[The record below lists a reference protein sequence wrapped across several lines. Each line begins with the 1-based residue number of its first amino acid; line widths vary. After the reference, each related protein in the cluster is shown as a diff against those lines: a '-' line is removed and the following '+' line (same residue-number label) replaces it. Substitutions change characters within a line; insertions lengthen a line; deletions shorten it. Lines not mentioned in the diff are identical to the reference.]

1 MKYKNIKDLEKNE
14 ILKKITECSDE
25 LFQLRMTKKLNQV
38 TNPVKIRTL
47 RRDIA
52 RLKTA
57 LSQRRLSK
65 DTSLEMAAKN

>member
-1 MKYKNIKDLEKNE
+1 MKYKNIKNLEEGE
-14 ILKKITECSDE
+14 IFKKITECSNE
-25 LFQLRMTKKLNQV
+25 LFQLKMTKKLNQV

-65 DTSLEMAAKN
+65 DTNLEVATKN

>member
-1 MKYKNIKDLEKNE
+1 MKYKNIKDLEQDE
-14 ILKKITECSDE
+14 IFKKITECSNE

-52 RLKTA
+52 RLKTT

-65 DTSLEMAAKN
+65 NKNLEATAKN

>member
-1 MKYKNIKDLEKNE
+1 MKYKNIKGLQEDE
-14 ILKKITECSDE
+14 IFKKITECSNE

-38 TNPVKIRTL
+38 TNPVKIRSL

-57 LSQRRLSK
+57 LSQRRLSEN
-65 DTSLEMAAKN
+65 TNLEAATTD

>member
-1 MKYKNIKDLEKNE
+1 MKYKNIKDLEKDE
-14 ILKKITECSDE
+14 ILKKITECSNE

-65 DTSLEMAAKN
+65 GTSF

>member
-1 MKYKNIKDLEKNE
+1 MKYKNIKNLEEDE
-14 ILKKITECSDE
+14 IFKKITECSNE

-52 RLKTA
+52 RLKTT
-57 LSQRRLSK
+57 LSQRRLSEI
-65 DTSLEMAAKN
+65 TNFEAATKN

>member
-1 MKYKNIKDLEKNE
+1 MKYKNIKNLEQEE
-14 ILKKITECSDE
+14 IFKKITECSNE
-25 LFQLRMTKKLNQV
+25 LFHLRMTKKLNQV

-52 RLKTA
+52 RLKTV

-65 DTSLEMAAKN
+65 DINLEAIAGN

>member
-1 MKYKNIKDLEKNE
+1 MKYKNIKDLEKDE
-14 ILKKITECSDE
+14 IFKKITECSNE

-57 LSQRRLSK
+57 LSERRLSK
-65 DTSLEMAAKN
+65 DRTLEIAAKS

>member
-1 MKYKNIKDLEKNE
+1 MKYKNIRNLEEDE
-14 ILKKITECSDE
+14 IFKKITECSNE
-25 LFQLRMTKKLNQV
+25 LFQLKMTKKLNQV

-57 LSQRRLSK
+57 LSQRRLSEI
-65 DTSLEMAAKN
+65 TNLEAATKN

>member
-1 MKYKNIKDLEKNE
+1 MKYKNIKDLQEDE
-14 ILKKITECSDE
+14 IFKKITECSNE

-38 TNPVKIRTL
+38 TNPVKIRLL

-57 LSQRRLSK
+57 LSQRRLSEN
-65 DTSLEMAAKN
+65 TNLEAATTD

>member
-1 MKYKNIKDLEKNE
+1 MKYKNIKNLEQEE
-14 ILKKITECSDE
+14 ILKKMTECLNE

-52 RLKTA
+52 RLKTV

-65 DTSLEMAAKN
+65 DTNLEATAKN

>member
-1 MKYKNIKDLEKNE
+1 MKYKNIKDLQEDE
-14 ILKKITECSDE
+14 VFKKITECSNE

-57 LSQRRLSK
+57 LSQRRL
-65 DTSLEMAAKN
+65 LKNANLKEVAN